1 MKLFGRSEA
10 SRYRGAAEAY
20 KSIQDRF
27 NAVGQDSGRLESV
40 RDDVWD
46 LQRKLSQDLAQG
58 RTSVAGPLFS
68 AARLSFLIEF
78 STGADW
84 SRATTSG
91 LAFSTACCVIDVSRS
106 QDDEPMPEDLLRE
119 MQRMAPTSAY
129 AAHRCGVPLAG
140 VMAAEAITSLS
151 LGDRMVAREST
162 ATVTDN
168 GLAAL
173 QRQLTGMQRTA
184 AREMR
189 ATRSMAKRSPHVGL
203 SLQEAVNQQFLTDL
217 ATLTTAEGAHRLAMS
232 PNALA
237 SARAALSSGRTL
249 VYIAPAPRSA
259 AALRINSPESERE
272 MCESIELPAL
282 DFGSVRT
289 LVEQVRDGYGAAQ
302 RGELGKKGLARLIRT
317 ALDTVTSAFWDP
329 LLTEWPELRDVPL
342 ALAPLAESALLPFY
356 TALVGGAPACSV
368 LDVTMVPSG
377 RALFL
382 AAGWQPQAGRVLVAA
397 DPWVDGGGLR
407 SIPRTVPEA
416 RAVAAVHGV
425 EPRILREQVLHA
437 PEPPPREGPADGPDL
452 LRTTRGTAQEIP
464 ATSETGPAPPDIAD
478 RIAEA
483 SVVHLACHG
492 ELRSDDPLASSLLL
506 GGKLPLASVL
516 RNNLRPGATVVLS
529 ACELGSITGDLP
541 DEQLGFPA
549 ALLAVGARSV
559 IGALWPVPDTEAT
572 VTLMT
577 KTHRALAASSATRA
591 LGRAIG
597 EAHARGVPPS
607 AWASFACFGA

>member
-1 MKLFGRSEA
+1 M
-10 SRYRGAAEAY
+10 
-20 KSIQDRF
+20 
-27 NAVGQDSGRLESV
+27 
-40 RDDVWD
+40 
-46 LQRKLSQDLAQG
+46 
-58 RTSVAGPLFS
+58 T
-68 AARLSFLIEF
+68 
-78 STGADW
+78 
-84 SRATTSG
+84 
-91 LAFSTACCVIDVSRS
+91 
-106 QDDEPMPEDLLRE
+106 
-119 MQRMAPTSAY
+119 
-129 AAHRCGVPLAG
+129 
-140 VMAAEAITSLS
+140 AEAITSLA

-162 ATVTDN
+162 ATITDS
-168 GLAAL
+168 GLVAL

-189 ATRSMAKRSPHVGL
+189 ATRTTAKRSPHIGL
-203 SLQEAVNQQFLTDL
+203 TLHEAVKQQFLTDL
-217 ATLTTAEGAHRLAMS
+217 ATLNTAEGTHRLATS

-249 VYIAPAPRSA
+249 IYIAPAPRSA
-259 AALRINSPESERE
+259 AALRINSPVSERE
-272 MCESIELPAL
+272 ICESIELPAL
-282 DFGSVRT
+282 DFVSVRT
-289 LVEQVRDGYGAAQ
+289 LVEQVRDGYVAAQ
-302 RGELGKKGLARLIRT
+302 RGELGQKGLAKLIRT
-317 ALDTVTSAFWDP
+317 ALDKVTSAFWDP
-329 LLTEWPELRDVPL
+329 LLTEWPELRELPI

-368 LDVTMVPSG
+368 LDMTMVPSG

-382 AAGWQPQAGRVLVAA
+382 SAGWQRQAERGVFVAA

-416 RAVAAVHGV
+416 RAIATVHGV
-425 EPRILREQVLHA
+425 QPEILREQVIDA
-437 PEPPPREGPADGPDL
+437 PEPPPRKVPADFPDL
-452 LRTTRGTAQEIP
+452 LRTTRGTSQEIL
-464 ATSETGPAPPDIAD
+464 ATSEIGLAPADIVD
-478 RIAEA
+478 RPAEA

-516 RNNLRPGATVVLS
+516 QNNLRPGATVVLS

-559 IGALWPVPDTEAT
+559 IGALWPVPDTQAT

-577 KTHRALAASSATRA
+577 ETHRALVTSSTTRA
-591 LGRAIG
+591 LGQAIG
-597 EAHARGVPPS
+597 KAHAQGVPPS